1 MVLVYM
7 AYVIAFF
14 ALVFFSIFCGWIVAA
29 MIDEEEAHELE
40 EKEEEKSLEVQ
51 IFELREEIQNL
62 KKTDKILL
70 EAIEGN
76 LKSIEI
82 LTEIV
87 EQWKSLL

>member
-1 MVLVYM
+1 MV
-7 AYVIAFF
+7 YVIAFF
-14 ALVFFSIFCGWIVAA
+14 VLVFFSIFCGWIVAA
-29 MIDEEEAHELE
+29 MIDEEEARELGE
-40 EKEEEKSLEVQ
+40 EEEEKSLKIE
-51 IFELREEIQNL
+51 IFELRKEIQNL

-87 EQWKSLL
+87 EQWKNLL

>member
-1 MVLVYM
+1 MV
-7 AYVIAFF
+7 YVIAFF
-14 ALVFFSIFCGWIVAA
+14 VLVFFSIFCGWVVAV
-29 MIDEEEAHELE
+29 MIDEEEARELE
-40 EKEEEKSLEVQ
+40 EGEKSLKVE
-51 IFELREEIQNL
+51 IFELRKEIQNL

-87 EQWKSLL
+87 EQWKNLL